1 MITVITLTALMTLLV
16 ATWYFAF
23 YRNNRVHAFRKSLID
38 QVFRSEYNWQERHMI
53 YHNGPGYAKMLYSFK
68 PLRLESF
75 YTPAEI
81 EILNK

>member
-23 YRNNRVHAFRKSLID
+23 YRNNRVHAFRKSVID
-38 QVFRSEYNWQERHMI
+38 QVFRSQDNWQERHMI
-53 YHNGPGYAKMLYSFK
+53 YHNGPSYDKMLYSFK